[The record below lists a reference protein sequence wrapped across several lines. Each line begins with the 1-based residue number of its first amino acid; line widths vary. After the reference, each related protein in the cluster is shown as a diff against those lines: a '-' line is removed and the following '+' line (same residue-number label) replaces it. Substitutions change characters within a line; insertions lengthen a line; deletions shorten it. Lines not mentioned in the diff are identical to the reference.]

1 MLNSKFTAKVDVNQ
15 TTVTLIFRNLKD
27 DERDQDKEKK
37 SFPNDQV
44 QGWMQRVN
52 KGEDHENGENNF
64 TILLFTSI
72 CEMEY
77 TVSKLSSVINLNEF
91 RPFTIIFHARSKH
104 D

>member
-44 QGWMQRVN
+44 QGWMQRR
-52 KGEDHENGENNF
+52 KPQKQED
-64 TILLFTSI
+64 TTSQF
-72 CEMEY
+72 Y
-77 TVSKLSSVINLNEF
+77 FSRAYVRWSTLSADY
-91 RPFTIIFHARSKH
+91 HQ
-104 D
+104 